1 MVTVTPKAS
10 GRRWNGFAK
19 GQNKMTQKSLSDQFF
34 DIAAIQSE
42 KPFLYEK
49 RHGVWQGQTYGDVAN
64 SVLRAAGMLR
74 MLGVNKGDRVVIG
87 AENGINWAVAD
98 LAIMTLGALVVP
110 SYSTNTMDDHL
121 HVLTDSGAVL
131 AITSSG
137 ALAEKMAEA
146 AEKATTCKTLI
157 CFEDIALKTPTS
169 TLTVTSWDK
178 ALDKVDISI
187 SGDVRETLDPDDLSC
202 LIYTSGTG
210 GLPKGVMLTHRS
222 ISTNVEDV
230 RQMLERAD
238 LVKGQRFLSLLPL
251 SHSYEHTGGL
261 HLPVRMG
268 AEIWY
273 CESVDQVSSN
283 LQEAKPT
290 LMIAVPRLYEVLYDR
305 IERGLKAKGGLS
317 EKLFRKAVALG
328 LKKLDGGRL
337 SLAEKITDR
346 ILERLVRAKVR
357 QRLGGRLRYFCSG
370 GAPLNPDIGRFFL
383 AIGVGILQG
392 YGQTEASPVISLNPP
407 DDIRIATVG
416 IPMSSVDL
424 MLDDDGQILVRGDM
438 VMKGYWNKPDET
450 AETIQDGWL
459 HTGDIGQIDDDGYLM
474 ITGRKKEIIVNSG
487 GDNIAPAR
495 LEAMLCIHADIEQA
509 MLTGDKRPWLAAV
522 IVPSSEIN
530 GLPKAEQHKRLKLA
544 CDSINANLS
553 KLEKIRR
560 FVIADEPFT
569 IDNGEMTPTLKVR
582 RHVVMKRYAKTLD
595 ELYKS

>member
-1 MVTVTPKAS
+1 MSAVI
-10 GRRWNGFAK
+10 
-19 GQNKMTQKSLSDQFF
+19 LSDQFF
-34 DIAAIQSE
+34 EMAAAQSA

-49 RHGVWQGQTYGDVAN
+49 TGGVWQGRTYGEVAN
-64 SVLRAAGMLR
+64 DVLRAAAMLR

-87 AENGINWAVAD
+87 SENCMNWAIAD

-110 SYSTNTMDDHL
+110 SYSTNTLADHL
-121 HVLTDSGAVL
+121 HVINDSGAVL
-131 AITSSG
+131 AITSAG
-137 ALAEKMAEA
+137 ELAEKMAA
-146 AEKATTCKTLI
+146 ASDRSKACKTLV
-157 CFEDIALKTPTS
+157 CFDDPALKTKPKS
-169 TLTVTSWDK
+169 ITVKSWKKEMAQIDPSQFG
-178 ALDKVDISI
+178 DIR
-187 SGDVRETLDPDDLSC
+187 VKLDPDDVSC

-210 GLPKGVMLTHRS
+210 GQPKGVMLTHRS
-222 ISTNVEDV
+222 ISANVEGV

-283 LQEAKPT
+283 LKEAQPT

-317 EKLFRKAVALG
+317 ETLFRKAVALG
-328 LKKLDGGRL
+328 LKKLDGKRL
-337 SLAEKITDR
+337 SLTEKLMDR
-346 ILERLVRAKVR
+346 ALERLVRAKVR

-407 DDIRIATVG
+407 DDIRISTVG
-416 IPMSSVDL
+416 VPVPGVDL
-424 MLDDDGQILVRGDM
+424 IFDDDGQILVRGDM
-438 VMKGYWNKPDET
+438 VMQGYWGAPDAT
-450 AETIQDGWL
+450 ADTIQDGWL
-459 HTGDIGQIDDDGYLM
+459 HTGDIGEMDADGYVK

-495 LEAMLCIHADIEQA
+495 VEALLSIHPDIEQA

-522 IVPSSEIN
+522 IVPSAEMR
-530 GLPKAEQHKRLKLA
+530 GLPKAEQQKHLKAA
-544 CDSINANLS
+544 CDDINANLS
-553 KLEKIRR
+553 PLEKIRR
-560 FVIADEPFT
+560 FIIADEPFS
-569 IDNGEMTPTLKVR
+569 IENGEMTPTLKVR
-582 RHVVMKRYAKTLD
+582 RHVVIKRYAKTLD
-595 ELYKS
+595 ALYKS

>member
-1 MVTVTPKAS
+1 
-10 GRRWNGFAK
+10 
-19 GQNKMTQKSLSDQFF
+19 MTLKSLSDQFF
-34 DIAAIQSE
+34 DIAASQSE

-49 RHGVWQGQTYGDVAN
+49 KHGVWQGQTYGEVAN

-131 AITSSG
+131 AITSTG

-146 AEKATTCKTLI
+146 AEKAKTCKTLI
-157 CFEDIALKTPTS
+157 CFEDIALKTPTR
-169 TLTVTSWDK
+169 TLMVTSWDK
-178 ALDKVDISI
+178 ALEKVDISI
-187 SGDVRETLDPDDLSC
+187 SGEVRETLDPDDLSC

-337 SLAEKITDR
+337 TLTEKIADR

-407 DDIRIATVG
+407 DDIRISTVG
-416 IPMSSVDL
+416 IPVSSVDL
-424 MLDDDGQILVRGDM
+424 MLDDDGQILIRGDM

-530 GLPKAEQHKRLKLA
+530 ALPKAEQHKRLKMA

-560 FVIADEPFT
+560 FIIADEPFT

-595 ELYKS
+595 ELY